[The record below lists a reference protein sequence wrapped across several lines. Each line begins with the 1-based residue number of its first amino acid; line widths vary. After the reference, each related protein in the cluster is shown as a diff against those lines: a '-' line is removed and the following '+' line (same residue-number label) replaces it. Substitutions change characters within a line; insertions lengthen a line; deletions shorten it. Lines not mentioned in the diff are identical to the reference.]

1 MAVARID
8 ARRLSCCAAD
18 DEACHGRSQR
28 LLDKSLMKPRDRLP
42 RGGCRCGRA
51 TREHAPDPS
60 APRGPASARSAVTR
74 GTAPRRAR
82 KCRCSRRETAH
93 AATQT
98 AQRHRDRRLQRNG
111 AAIST
116 ALAAPGRRWSSTL
129 RAAGTRR
136 STSCKHRPARRAR
149 IAVGSIPGPRSLGL
163 DHGRELARRR
173 RAALT
178 QTRTA
183 SNIATDTSPRDKPAV
198 ARQHRSSLSPRPE
211 RDASSFVLHP
221 ETSARQPG

>member
-1 MAVARID
+1 
-8 ARRLSCCAAD
+8 
-18 DEACHGRSQR
+18 
-28 LLDKSLMKPRDRLP
+28 MKPRDRLP

-60 APRGPASARSAVTR
+60 APRGPASARSAVIR
-74 GTAPRRAR
+74 GMAPRRAR

-136 STSCKHRPARRAR
+136 STSCKASSGTTGAHRRGQHSWPPKPRPGSRAR
-149 IAVGSIPGPRSLGL
+149 ACASPAGCA
-163 DHGRELARRR
+163 DA
-173 RAALT
+173 
-178 QTRTA
+178 TRTA